1 VRWKYALTLL
11 LLSTGG
17 IPERAVAH
25 GANIEYQ
32 KTSAVEIEARYDSG
46 TPMADAQVSVYSP
59 DNPAE
64 PWKTGLTDSRGRFV
78 FIPDPDKSGL
88 WEVKVRQAGH
98 GDLIAVPVG
107 PAAGAE
113 AAGDT
118 PSGTPSRSDAIASN
132 SSLQSNS
139 PPTWVTA
146 AAVIWGFV
154 GTALFFS
161 RFKPASSKPDEPR
174 SVRHQESEG

>member
-1 VRWKYALTLL
+1 MRWKYALPLL
-11 LLSTGG
+11 LFSAAG
-17 IPERAVAH
+17 IPERAIAH

-118 PSGTPSRSDAIASN
+118 RSRTDAIAPN

-139 PPTWVTA
+139 LQTWVTA

-161 RFKPASSKPDEPR
+161 RFKPAPSKPGETR
-174 SVRHQESEG
+174 SVRSQESEG

>member
-1 VRWKYALTLL
+1 MRWKYALPLL
-11 LLSTGG
+11 LLSAAT
-17 IPERAVAH
+17 IPERAIAH

-32 KTSAVEIEARYDSG
+32 KTSAVEITARYDSG
-46 TPMADAQVSVYSP
+46 TPMADAQVSVYTP
-59 DNPAE
+59 DDPAT

-78 FIPDPDKSGL
+78 FIPDPTKSGL

-107 PAAGAE
+107 PPGE
-113 AAGDT
+113 ASADT
-118 PSGTPSRSDAIASN
+118 PSGIDAIAPN
-132 SSLQSNS
+132 SSYRSNS
-139 PPTWVTA
+139 PQTWVTA

-161 RFKPASSKPDEPR
+161 RFKPAPSKSGDPR
-174 SVRHQESEG
+174 SVKHQESEG